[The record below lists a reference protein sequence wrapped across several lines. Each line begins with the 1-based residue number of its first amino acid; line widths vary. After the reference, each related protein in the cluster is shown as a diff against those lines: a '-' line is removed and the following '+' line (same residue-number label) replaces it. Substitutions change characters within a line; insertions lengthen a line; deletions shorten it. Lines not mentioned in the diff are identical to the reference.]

1 MIRDAKGGLFS
12 RVIDWYIG
20 RKVRSAFRGVWVRG
34 QLPSSRDGLVAYLNH
49 SSFWDGFIA
58 HQLGLAAGWD
68 AYAVMEEQNLAK
80 YPFHTRIGAFSIRR
94 GDPRSAVE
102 TLKYA
107 KTVLA
112 RPNACVIIFPEGEIH
127 AGQGPLGEL
136 SRGVEVLARSARKQA
151 VPIAIRYAFLEHEH
165 PDVLVE
171 VGAPHAPGDLA
182 TYESSLGEVYARVMS
197 ARSTE
202 GFTAVVRGR
211 RGVQERWDAVR
222 RLPAPRVSTEEG
234 PRQQHAAQS

>member
-1 MIRDAKGGLFS
+1 MIRDAKGGLFA

-34 QLPSSRDGLVAYLNH
+34 ELPSSKSGLIAYLNH

-58 HQLGLAAGWD
+58 HQLGKAAGWD
-68 AYAVMEEQNLAK
+68 SYAVMEEQNLAK

-107 KTVLA
+107 KTVLS
-112 RPNACVIIFPEGEIH
+112 RPNACVIIFPQGEIR
-127 AGQGPLGEL
+127 AGQGPLGDL
-136 SRGVEVLARSARKQA
+136 SRGVEVLARSSKKPA
-151 VPIAIRYAFLEHEH
+151 VPIAVRYAFLEHEH
-165 PDVLVE
+165 PDVLIE
-171 VGAPHAPGDLA
+171 VGTPHAPGELSR
-182 TYESSLGEVYARVMS
+182 YESSLGEVYERVLS

-202 GFTAVVRGR
+202 GFTRVVRGR
-211 RGVQERWDAVR
+211 TGVQDRWDSVR
-222 RLPAPRVSTEEG
+222 GLPAPKADTQEG
-234 PRQQHAAQS
+234 PRQQHAVQS